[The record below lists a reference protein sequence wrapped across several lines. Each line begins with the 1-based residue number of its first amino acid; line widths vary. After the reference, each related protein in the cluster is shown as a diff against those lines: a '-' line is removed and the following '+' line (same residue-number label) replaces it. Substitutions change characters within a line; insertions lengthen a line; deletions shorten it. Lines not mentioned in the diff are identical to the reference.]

1 MTKRVAL
8 YTRVSTSDG
17 QTTENQLRDLNIAAE
32 RLGWEI
38 VAHYTDEGI
47 SGAKGREKRPGLD
60 ALLKGI
66 ARREFDMVAAW
77 SVCRLGRSLQHLV
90 NLLGDINAR
99 GIDLYLHVQA
109 IDTSTP
115 SGKAMFQMLGVFAE
129 FERAMISERVKSGL
143 ARSTKKGGRPVSTR
157 IRPRRS
163 GGHSHEVSAST
174 PRPGNSGSASE
185 PFTASN
191 SKWLKPP
198 DLSQAPIRRRC
209 PEAMPESRRR
219 SSSYPVEPQPARS
232 SR

>member
-32 RLGWEI
+32 RLGWTV

-90 NLLGDINAR
+90 GLLGDINAR

-109 IDTSTP
+109 LDTSTP
-115 SGKAMFQMLGVFAE
+115 SGRAMFQMLGVFSE
-129 FERAMISERVKSGL
+129 FERAMISERVRAGL
-143 ARSTKKGGRPVSTR
+143 ARSDKKGGRPR
-157 IRPRRS
+157 LDPAKAEKIRKLLR
-163 GGHSHEVSAST
+163 GGLSIAK
-174 PRPGNSGSASE
+174 
-185 PFTASN
+185 TAE
-191 SKWLKPP
+191 KARVGVGTVHRLKT
-198 DLSQAPIRRRC
+198 
-209 PEAMPESRRR
+209 AM
-219 SSSYPVEPQPARS
+219 AAA
-232 SR
+232 